1 MTQIDNTQNLSIP
14 KFQLGTHV
22 KCNARSGCR
31 LRGEVAQVIAIKYI
45 TSEYWSGWTYTI
57 ENLYLTMN
65 VGEIWLDA
73 APTV

>member
-1 MTQIDNTQNLSIP
+1 MTQIDDIQNPSIP
-14 KFQLGTHV
+14 KFQIGTHV

-31 LRGEVAQVIAIKYI
+31 LRGEFAKVVAINYV
-45 TSEYWSGWTYTI
+45 SGEYWSGWTYTI
-57 ENLYLTMN
+57 KNPYLTMD